1 MKITEVKTYLN
12 KSVRFISKKLNI
24 DNDDNDYLLTACILR
39 QNSKGEYYYLAEL
52 TDIKQKNSVIIVNLD
67 EIKGGTP

>member
-24 DNDDNDYLLTACILR
+24 DNDYLLTACILR

-67 EIKGGTP
+67 EIKGETHERN

>member
-24 DNDDNDYLLTACILR
+24 DNYYLLTACILR

-67 EIKGGTP
+67 EIKGGTHE

>member
-24 DNDDNDYLLTACILR
+24 DNNYLLTACILR

-67 EIKGGTP
+67 EIKGGSHE

>member
-24 DNDDNDYLLTACILR
+24 DNDYLLTACILR

-67 EIKGGTP
+67 EIKGGTHGRN